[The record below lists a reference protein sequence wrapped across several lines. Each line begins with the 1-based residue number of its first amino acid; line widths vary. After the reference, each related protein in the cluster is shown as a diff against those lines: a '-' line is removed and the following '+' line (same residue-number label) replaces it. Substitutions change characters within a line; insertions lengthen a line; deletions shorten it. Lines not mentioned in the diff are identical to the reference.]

1 MTKQIRL
8 EKIGLTIN
16 YIKQYKV
23 MKLQELINEI
33 LSSGELKNKKGY
45 LVNVQGLTDNM
56 IYGEELEPYLERI
69 KQCDEFSECDEI
81 VIMKYPVTL
90 DENNNSIQPKIY
102 KVVPNQKFKGKCY
115 LLSLALTPEMFDPK
129 KIHEPVLNGACI
141 TPTIYNSETF
151 EPKKK
156 IVLEFSPEVAQDQY
170 IYGLGTPSMIED
182 AEKNGETILR
192 KQLHETLDKILDNP
206 ENYQIKG
213 EKGVM
218 VRGVFELVESN
229 SGVEKKE
236 LFGLKTDKITHSSVF
251 FFEKDLENS
260 KEGEMNLK
268 LSKINIPIELKEKYE
283 SELGAKST
291 HVTREE
297 IEEFLEK
304 NLVN

>member
-1 MTKQIRL
+1 MCKATKFTTSL
-8 EKIGLTIN
+8 PPTK
-16 YIKQYKV
+16 
-23 MKLQELINEI
+23 
-33 LSSGELKNKKGY
+33 SELKELLTNTFGE
-45 LVNVQGLTDNM
+45 NVSYPNDQFRKL
-56 IYGEELEPYLERI
+56 ELEPLKEELL
-69 KQCDEFSECDEI
+69 KCDEFSECDEI

-90 DENNNSIQPKIY
+90 DENNNSIETKTY

-129 KIHEPVLNGACI
+129 KIHEPVLDGACI
-141 TPTIYNSETF
+141 TPTIYDPETF

-170 IYGLGTPSMIED
+170 IYGLGSPSMIED
-182 AEKNGETILR
+182 AEKNGEVILR

-218 VRGVFELVESN
+218 VRGAFEVVESN

-236 LFGLKTDKITHSSVF
+236 LFGLNTDKITHASVF

-283 SELGAKST
+283 SELGAKSI

-297 IEEFLEK
+297 VEEFLEK
-304 NLVN
+304 NISYDTKNNTIFRN